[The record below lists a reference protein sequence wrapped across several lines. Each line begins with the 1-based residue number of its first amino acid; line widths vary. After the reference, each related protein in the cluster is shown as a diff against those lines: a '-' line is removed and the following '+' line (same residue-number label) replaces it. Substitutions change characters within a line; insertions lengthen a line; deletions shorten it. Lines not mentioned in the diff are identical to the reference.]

1 MTTSTSD
8 LPTLVPTFYTREITA
23 ALDAANRR
31 RLFGF
36 ISGETGRSKTLTCKH
51 YAASH
56 PEVAFVDLPDLPGA
70 VSSAEL
76 VRLFAVALLGSDY
89 GSQRANR
96 LEIHN
101 YLIRHRRLIIVDEA
115 NQLLHAA
122 SSRTIVKNLEFIR
135 RNIFDLTN
143 TAVVLVFTGYTLSDL
158 RHGTLSGFLEQFR
171 GRIGFPLQ
179 IKALRKNTEV
189 KPIVLHYVPN
199 ADQALID
206 AADSI
211 ARPGDGKL
219 RTLVKYLE
227 LAAEYSER
235 KGVPI
240 TAEMLLQ
247 FRGRFEDGGAWE
259 EDR

>member
-36 ISGETGRSKTLTCKH
+36 ISGETGRSKTLTCRH
-51 YAASH
+51 YAAAHSDVTMI
-56 PEVAFVDLPDLPGA
+56 ELPAA
-70 VSSAEL
+70 VNSAEL

-101 YLIRHRRLIIVDEA
+101 YLTRHRRLIIVDEA

-122 SSRTIVKNLEFIR
+122 NSRTIVKNLEFIR

-179 IKALRKNTEV
+179 IKALRKSTEV
-189 KPIVLHYVPN
+189 KPIVLHYVLN